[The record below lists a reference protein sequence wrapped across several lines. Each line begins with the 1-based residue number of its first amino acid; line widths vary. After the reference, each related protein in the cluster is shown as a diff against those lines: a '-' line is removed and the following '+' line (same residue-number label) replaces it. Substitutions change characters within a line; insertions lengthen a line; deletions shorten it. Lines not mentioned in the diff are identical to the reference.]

1 MADFNLSAE
10 VSMDVDPLK
19 AAKTSVENNLKAI
32 NKSLRNQR
40 KEMKQNEV
48 SAESLAK
55 QETDLG
61 RAIKLQEGL
70 MAQRN
75 KELQDQKK
83 EMKNSNKVTDEQKI
97 KLQNLNAAYEQSK
110 KQLNGYQDELNSVQ
124 VKQKTFGKTTDDV
137 KNNLNEL
144 RNEVKKSQ
152 IEFEKSSKATSDY
165 ERHIDSLT
173 GSLNKSEKQLG
184 QLDDNLKIVSELK
197 GENSREAKTLRS
209 EISKE
214 QLAFQQLELQLSK
227 TKSSFN
233 EYKEENSESAIA
245 MRKLDDAIDNTKNN
259 ITQLSNSLR
268 QSNAEFNKSSKE
280 SDDYKNHLR
289 NLTNAQSR
297 QIQIINELEDEYN
310 QVALSQGKTSKQ
322 AQDLKNEIAKQNI
335 TFTNLKNQIEST
347 TNEYDDFRLENS
359 ETNLTLGE
367 AKRRLEDMNNEL
379 KMSSLKF
386 KQSEKTADD
395 YKAKI
400 SQLKATMTQQ
410 SAVLNG
416 LERRYDEVKH
426 AQGENSVAAKNLR
439 NDIAKE
445 ALAFQV
451 LQGRIDE
458 TTDELKAYQRQQRLM
473 GTATRAW
480 EGARDS
486 MDRIATTLRSL
497 GELTQGVVGGVMTTH
512 FSALVPILGSVV
524 SLGAG
529 LGGMLTAAAGG
540 AIGMGGAFGIA
551 GVAVKAFAG
560 QATYALKMLE
570 DGQLRVTKEVSAYQT
585 ALSGLKTSWEG
596 LIAQNQAAI
605 FNTMT
610 NGINTAKYALTTLN
624 PFLTKTAT
632 QIETASGK
640 MLNWAK
646 TSSVAKRSFDIL
658 NTQGPKIFQH
668 LLNATESFVNG
679 SAALFNKLSPLY
691 VWAARG
697 FADMAKS
704 FDDWANSV
712 EGSKAING
720 FIEYT
725 KANLPIVGNIFGNIF
740 KGIISL
746 FQAFSGH
753 SHNVLLGIQD
763 VTKGFAE
770 WSEGLKK
777 SDGFQQ
783 FVQYLETNGPKVWS
797 LIKNITGT
805 LWGLVK
811 GMAPVGA
818 AVLSMSNAFFKWT
831 NTMTNAHPILGKIL
845 GILTAVG
852 GVALLAA
859 KPILLLQ
866 GAVKGA
872 TGATLL
878 FGEASLLAS
887 AKTKIAAA
895 AIGIWRGVV
904 SAAQS
909 VALAYM
915 YATNG
920 MSAAQM
926 AQAVK
931 AKAAAVAQGIWNGV
945 MTIGR
950 SVANGFRFAIA
961 ALTTSQTLNA
971 IKTKIATAGML
982 VWTTVSKGAALAT
995 RGLGLAIRFMTGPIG
1010 IVITVIG
1017 LLVAGIMHLWKTNET
1032 FRNIVIRIWNSIK
1045 NAAVASFGFIKVFVV
1060 GTFNFVKNNSIKIW
1074 QSFKN
1079 ILLTIIR
1086 TWVAGVRNNI
1096 MIIRTVTTTVFNF
1109 IKSWSIKIWTSL
1121 KNGVLSIIRGL
1132 TNGTRNLFNILKSG
1146 IVKIISTL
1154 RNWLITAWTF
1164 IKNKIIGI
1172 VKSYVN
1178 TVRNNFNFLKNG
1190 IIKIISNL
1198 RSWLITAWN
1207 FIKNKTVSIVRNLW
1221 SGMKN
1226 IFNSLSKGTRSIFNS
1241 VKNFLVNLWLSVKN
1255 RVINLAT
1262 SLWNG
1267 MKARWNSLSK
1277 GTRNIYNSI
1286 KNFLINLWLKTKN
1299 KVVDF
1304 AKNLLNGVVG
1314 KWRSLL
1320 SSTKNIMGSVAD
1332 FLSDKWQK
1340 IKDKTV
1346 DFATTIKDKVTGAF
1360 GKMRDTLKGII
1371 DKIKGFISDMVDKV
1385 KGGLNKLIDGV
1396 NWVGGKLGMDKLPKI
1411 KLHTGTE
1418 HTNTTTNVVKNGKIA
1433 RDTFATVGD
1442 RGRGNGPGGFRHEA
1456 IKYPNGKMALTPN
1469 KDTTAFLPQGSTV
1482 YNGAQTHTML
1492 SNSNPTFSKGT
1503 LPKFASGTLSNKK
1516 PKKKKKDDE
1525 FFGDVWDKTKDGAK
1539 VVSGKVVEGG
1549 KAVVNKSL
1557 EVAAKGK
1564 KWLGDKVGDVMD
1576 WIEKP
1581 GKLLDKVLEGFGINL
1596 DSFGIT
1602 KSASLPFDM
1611 MKGMFGKLK
1620 KAATDTF
1627 KNWMEEQ
1634 GGDGGYIDLSK
1645 GINFPFSP
1653 NGRAPGYPF
1662 PYPHMGVDL
1671 NYVYDKLYSVA
1682 SGTATAKTTAGGFGK
1697 HMWIK
1702 KGNMDYIY
1710 GHMSKHAFSGSKN
1723 VKPGDY
1729 LGVSG
1734 NTGMSSGPHLHFE
1747 VRKNGTPI
1755 DPIKWL
1761 KQNDGGG
1768 GGNGKWK
1775 SKVKQAA
1782 KATGVKLSG
1791 SKLNDILKLIQTE
1804 SGGRAGVTQQIQDVN
1819 SGGNEAQGLLQYTPT
1834 TFRGY
1839 AAKGK
1844 KNIKNGYHQLM
1855 AFFNNSNWSSDLAA
1869 WKRRM
1874 ARGSTGWGPTG
1885 SRRGYA
1891 TGTNNAPRGLAQ
1903 VFEKGGEIMNLRGG
1917 EQIIPN
1923 DVSIAAIKSVI
1934 ESDIFNRTQSAVYEG
1949 ISRYADQL
1957 RDKQQMAT
1965 REQQELQ
1972 RLSQANVDIQEQNSI
1987 LKESLNTMKAIL
1999 GELTNTKVVNQEIRD
2014 KNYFPSSREMT
2025 KMNNENMALN
2035 SATQLMR

>member
-70 MAQRN
+70 ISQRN
-75 KELQDQKK
+75 DELKAQQLQMKK
-83 EMKNSNKVTDEQKI
+83 SNKVTDEQKV
-97 KLQNLNAAYEQSK
+97 KLQRLSGAYEQSK
-110 KQLNGYQDELNSVQ
+110 NQLDKYENELKQTQTQQKLLGRTTDQ
-124 VKQKTFGKTTDDV
+124 VKNSLGQ
-137 KNNLNEL
+137 L
-144 RNEVKKSQ
+144 RNEAKLTEMRFKQS
-152 IEFEKSSKATSDY
+152 EKSVSGYKNRLAELSHTMQKQKAHTD
-165 ERHIDSLT
+165 L
-173 GSLNKSEKQLG
+173 
-184 QLDDNLKIVSELK
+184 LK
-197 GENSREAKTLRS
+197 GNLRELENAQQGNSREAKS
-209 EISKE
+209 
-214 QLAFQQLELQLSK
+214 
-227 TKSSFN
+227 
-233 EYKEENSESAIA
+233 
-245 MRKLDDAIDNTKNN
+245 
-259 ITQLSNSLR
+259 
-268 QSNAEFNKSSKE
+268 
-280 SDDYKNHLR
+280 
-289 NLTNAQSR
+289 
-297 QIQIINELEDEYN
+297 
-310 QVALSQGKTSKQ
+310 
-322 AQDLKNEIAKQNI
+322 
-335 TFTNLKNQIEST
+335 
-347 TNEYDDFRLENS
+347 
-359 ETNLTLGE
+359 
-367 AKRRLEDMNNEL
+367 
-379 KMSSLKF
+379 
-386 KQSEKTADD
+386 
-395 YKAKI
+395 
-400 SQLKATMTQQ
+400 
-410 SAVLNG
+410 
-416 LERRYDEVKH
+416 
-426 AQGENSVAAKNLR
+426 LR
-439 NDIAKE
+439 NDIIKE
-445 ALAFQV
+445 AIAFQV

-458 TTDELKAYQRQQRLM
+458 TTDELKEYQRQQRLM
-473 GTATRAW
+473 GTATNAW
-480 EGARDS
+480 VGARQQ

-551 GVAVKAFAG
+551 GIAVKAFAG

-668 LLNATESFVNG
+668 LLNATQSFVNG

-691 VWAARG
+691 SWAARG

-859 KPILLLQ
+859 KPILLLR
-866 GAVKGA
+866 GALLGA
-872 TGATLL
+872 TGATKLL
-878 FGEASLLAS
+878 GNAGAI
-887 AKTKIAAA
+887 AAIKTKIAAA
-895 AIGIWRGVV
+895 AMGIWRGIV
-904 SAAQS
+904 SAS
-909 VALAYM
+909 RTVALAYM
-915 YATNG
+915 YATKG
-920 MSAAQM
+920 MTLAQM

-971 IKTKIATAGML
+971 IKTKIATAAML

-1032 FRNIVIRIWNSIK
+1032 FRNIVIGIWNSIK

-1190 IIKIISNL
+1190 IVKIISNL
-1198 RSWLITAWN
+1198 RNWLITAWN

-1226 IFNSLSKGTRSIFNS
+1226 IFNVLSKGTRSIFNS

-1299 KVVDF
+1299 KVVGF
-1304 AKNLLNGVVG
+1304 AKNLLDGVKD
-1314 KWRSLL
+1314 KWSSLL
-1320 SSTKNIMGSVAD
+1320 SSTKKIMNSVAN
-1332 FLSDKWQK
+1332 FTSDKWQK
-1340 IKDKTV
+1340 IKDKIV
-1346 DFATTIKDKVTGAF
+1346 GFATTIKDKVTGAF

-1442 RGRGNGPGGFRHEA
+1442 KGKGNGPNGFRHET
-1456 IKYPNGKMALTPN
+1456 IRYPNGKMAITPN
-1469 KDTTAFLPQGSTV
+1469 KDTTTFLPQGSSV
-1482 YNGAQTHTML
+1482 MNGAQTHAML
-1492 SNSNPTFSKGT
+1492 SANNPTFSKGT
-1503 LPKFASGTLSNKK
+1503 LPRFAKGTLAKKK
-1516 PKKKKKDDE
+1516 PKKKKKGDNV
-1525 FFGDVWDKTKDGAK
+1525 FGDAWDSTKAGAAK
-1539 VVSGKVVEGG
+1539 VVDGG
-1549 KAVVNKSL
+1549 KAVVSKSL
-1557 EVAAKGK
+1557 EAAAKGK
-1564 KWLGDKVGDVMD
+1564 DWLKDKVGDVMD

-1581 GKLLDKVLEGFGINL
+1581 GKLLNKVLEGFGVNM
-1596 DSFGIT
+1596 DAFGIA
-1602 KSASLPFDM
+1602 KAASLPRDM
-1611 MKGMFGKLK
+1611 MSGMFGKLK

-1627 KNWMEEQ
+1627 KKWMEEQ
-1634 GGDGGYIDLSK
+1634 GAGDGGYIDLSK
-1645 GINFPFSP
+1645 GINFGFANS
-1653 NGRAPGYPF
+1653 AAEAAKAGYPF
-1662 PYPHMGVDL
+1662 PRAHHGLDI
-1671 NYVYDKLYSVA
+1671 NYGYGSKLYSTLA
-1682 SGTATAKTTAGGFGK
+1682 GTATAKSGYNGGFGNS
-1697 HMWIK
+1697 MWIK
-1702 KGNMDYIY
+1702 SGAMEAIY
-1710 GHMSKHAFSGSKN
+1710 GHMSKLAFSGSKK
-1723 VKPGDY
+1723 VKPGTY
-1729 LGVSG
+1729 LGLSG
-1734 NTGMSSGPHLHFE
+1734 GDPSRQGASAGDSTGPHLHYE
-1747 VRKNGTPI
+1747 MRKNGVAF
-1755 DPIKWL
+1755 DPTNWL
-1761 KQNDGGG
+1761 KKNNGGG
-1768 GGNGKWK
+1768 GKKAAAKWK
-1775 SKVKQAA
+1775 PEIK
-1782 KATGVKLSG
+1782 KA
-1791 SKLNDILKLIQTE
+1791 LKANGLPTSSAYVNAWVRQVDSE
-1804 SGGRAGVTQQIQDVN
+1804 SGGNAGAVQNGYTDVN
-1819 SGGNEAQGLLQYTPT
+1819 TGGNEARGLAQVIPPT
-1834 TFRGY
+1834 FKAY
-1839 AAKGK
+1839 KLKGHG
-1844 KNIKNGYHQLM
+1844 NIMNGLDNLM
-1855 AFFNNSNWSSDLAA
+1855 AAINYAKSKYGKSGML
-1869 WKRRM
+1869 
-1874 ARGSTGWGPTG
+1874 GVIGHGH
-1885 SRRGYA
+1885 GYA
-1891 TGTNNAPRGLAQ
+1891 TGTNNARRGFNQ
-1903 VFEKGGEIMNLRGG
+1903 VFEEGGEIMQMRGG
-1917 EQIIPN
+1917 ETVIPN
-1923 DVSIAAIKSVI
+1923 DVSIQAFKQIAT
-1934 ESDIFNRTQSAVYEG
+1934 SDIFSRTQSAVYDA
-1949 ISRYADQL
+1949 ISQYADQL
-1957 RDKQQMAT
+1957 REKQQAAT

-1972 RLSQANVDIQEQNSI
+1972 RLSRDNADIKEQNSI